1 MLKLKIHVTCVI
13 SALFTLAGGQVLR
26 GQTEGPGQGEK
37 SSTASV
43 RIVYSGVGSYAGSVV
58 ELPFYVAA
66 SVPVASLESELEFP
80 KKVLEFVNA
89 SKGSILETEAN
100 VTFAA
105 EVLAKDN
112 SESEAVLKLRFEAGG
127 NEEKSL
133 PTGLLAIISFRI
145 AADAD
150 TGDLQLK
157 HSAVAKSPGSTQNPI
172 RDVSASSPVVAIYP
186 KGFDPLVPCFFFTH

>member
-13 SALFTLAGGQVLR
+13 SALLTLAGGQVLR

-37 SSTASV
+37 SSPASV
-43 RIVYSGVGSYAGSVV
+43 RIVYSGVGGYAGSVV
-58 ELPFYVAA
+58 ELPFYVSA
-66 SVPVASLESELEFP
+66 SVPLGSMESELEFP
-80 KKVLEFVNA
+80 KKVLEFFKA
-89 SKGSILETEAN
+89 SESSILEAAEYVN
-100 VTFAA
+100 FSA

-157 HSAVAKSPGSTQNPI
+157 HSVVAKSPGSTQNPI
-172 RDVSASSPVVAIYP
+172 RDLTASSPLVSIYP